1 MFDWKSPREWKRL
14 FRYYQAGVINMAFGY
29 GLFAMFVWAGMEMY
43 VAQIVSHV
51 LGVAFNYFTYSR
63 YTFAGQPGSRMRFI
77 LSYVGNYVLNL
88 ATLALVATVVESP
101 YVAGLIAT
109 IFVSVVN
116 FFVLKRLVFSEKS
129 A

>member
-29 GLFAMFVWAGMEMY
+29 GLFALFVWAGMDMY

>member
-29 GLFAMFVWAGMEMY
+29 GLFALFVWAGMDMY

-63 YTFAGQPGSRMRFI
+63 YTFAGQAGSRMRFI